1 MMKNILILTVCMII
15 VLLIFIFFV
24 YYFTFKLTKKRISK
38 TDSNTIKKVSNLCK
52 TKYPFLLL
60 HGMGMRDFYYFNY
73 WGYIPTELIKNGAT
87 IYYGKQD
94 ALGCIEH
101 NSIAIKKRILEIIST
116 EKCEK
121 VNIIA
126 HSKGGLEARY
136 VISQLGIASHIASL
150 TTISTPHR
158 GSCFADF
165 VIDKVPYPIFQTIC
179 SFINKLYI
187 KIGDIQPDVYTTA
200 HQLTTTY
207 ARFFNANNI
216 NDKNVYYQSYATVM
230 KHCFSHPLLLIP
242 YIIIS
247 KKEKCNDGLVT
258 LSSAQWGHFQKV
270 FMNESLGTSH
280 TDIIALTKNDSEI
293 TNIYIEIIKD
303 LKKLGY

>member
-1 MMKNILILTVCMII
+1 MKNILIVTICILI
-15 VLLIFIFFV
+15 VLFLLIFFM
-24 YYFTFKLTKKRISK
+24 YYYISKVTKKRITK
-38 TDSNTIKKVSNLCK
+38 TDTATVKKVSNICK

-94 ALGCIEH
+94 ALASIEH
-101 NSIAIKKRILEIIST
+101 NSITIKKRILEIIT
-116 EKCEK
+116 LEKCEK

-136 VISQLGIASHIASL
+136 VISQLGITNHIASL

-158 GSCFADF
+158 GSCFADY
-165 VIDKVPYPIFQTIC
+165 VIKKVPYPIFQC
-179 SFINKLYI
+179 LCNLINKIYV
-187 KIGDIQPDVYTTA
+187 KVGDIQPDVFTTA

-207 ARFFNANNI
+207 AHFFNTSII
-216 NDKNVYYQSYATVM
+216 NDENVYYQSYATVM

-247 KKEKCNDGLVT
+247 KIDRCNDGLVT

-270 FMNESLGTSH
+270 FINESTGTSH
-280 TDIIALTKNDSEI
+280 TDIIALTKTDPEI
-293 TNIYIEIIKD
+293 SNIYIEIIKG